1 MVPVKKITV
10 ALAGT
15 PNVGKST
22 VFNLLTGL
30 RQYTANWPGKTVE
43 IKEGVREFD
52 GYEMKFV
59 DLPGTYSLTA
69 YSYDE
74 VIARRF
80 IVDGRPDV
88 VVQVIDA
95 STLKKDLYLTL
106 QLLEL
111 TDKLIVVLN
120 MMDIA
125 KMKGME
131 IDIAKLSKILGVPVI
146 PMIAVKGI
154 GIDDL
159 LKKIVEVVEGKV
171 RLKPLRISYGDKVE
185 PLVRKLKDMVQEDR
199 IQGYPTRWLLIKLLE
214 GDKEVI
220 ELLKRSPNYINVV
233 SSYNEILKTA
243 PNLSVIIASLRHK
256 MVDTI
261 YKLSVKQPKE
271 LRTLSERIDRVVLHK
286 IIGLPILVGVFSTA
300 FLAVFTLGEL
310 LSDLASSAFGLVVD
324 FLISD
329 YLVGVT
335 NPLMKSLIMDGV
347 LPAFDVIISFIP
359 MITMFLIVYAVM
371 EDSGYMARAAVIM
384 DRYMHLL
391 GLHGKAFLSVL
402 MGFGCNVPGIM
413 ATRGLEHHRDR
424 LIAILVNPLVPCA
437 ARLGVMVFIVNLF
450 FEPIRATLV
459 MIWLIALS
467 LLLVALTGALLDK
480 AIVKREFT
488 ELIIELPEYHIPS
501 IKNIA
506 LLTWVRVKAFV
517 KRACTLI
524 FASVILIWFLY
535 TFPTYE
541 VETSFG
547 AQLGKLLEPL
557 GRLMGLDW
565 KAIVSLIFGL
575 LAKEQVLAAMSVI
588 YRVEEESLGEVLKS
602 VWSPL
607 QALTFLTV
615 LMVYQ
620 PCIATIAV
628 IRKETNSWKWTFLS
642 TIYTLLLALVLG
654 ILTYNIGSL
663 FLR

>member
-1 MVPVKKITV
+1 MTLVKRITV

-43 IKEGVREFD
+43 IKEGIKEFN
-52 GYEMKFV
+52 GYEIKFV

-131 IDIAKLSKILGVPVI
+131 INVAKLSKILGVPVI

-154 GIDDL
+154 GVEDL
-159 LKKIVEVVEGKV
+159 LKKIIEVVEGRV
-171 RLKPLRISYGDKVE
+171 RLKPLRISYGEKVE
-185 PLVRKLKDMVQEDR
+185 PLVEKLRGAVHKNIIE
-199 IQGYPTRWLLIKLLE
+199 GYSTRWLLIKLLE
-214 GDKEVI
+214 GDKEAVEILKKSPEYNDVI
-220 ELLKRSPNYINVV
+220 SL
-233 SSYNEILKTA
+233 YNEILKTN
-243 PNLSVIIASLRHK
+243 PNIGVVIASLRHK
-256 MVDTI
+256 MIDTI
-261 YKLSVKQPKE
+261 CKLSVRQPKE
-271 LRTLSERIDRVVLHK
+271 LRTLSERVDRIVLHK
-286 IIGLPILVGVFSTA
+286 VIGLPILVGVFSTA
-300 FLAVFTLGEL
+300 FFAVFTVGEF
-310 LSDLASSAFGLVVD
+310 LSDIVSSLFSLVVD
-324 FLISD
+324 T
-329 YLVGVT
+329 LVGSYLAEIT
-335 NPLMKSLIMDGV
+335 DPLARSLTMDGV
-347 LPAFDVIISFIP
+347 LPAFDVIVSFIP
-359 MITMFLIVYAVM
+359 MITMFLLVYAVM
-371 EDSGYMARAAVIM
+371 EDSGYMARATVIM
-384 DRYMHLL
+384 DKYMHLL

-450 FEPIRATLV
+450 FEPFRATLV
-459 MIWLIALS
+459 MVWLIVLS

-480 AIVKREFT
+480 VIVKREFT

-547 AQLGKLLEPL
+547 AQLGRSLEPL
-557 GRLMGLDW
+557 GKLMGLDW

-620 PCIATIAV
+620 PCVATIAV
-628 IRKETNSWKWTFLS
+628 IRKETNSWKWTLLS
-642 TIYTLLLALVLG
+642 TVYTLSLALILG

>member
-1 MVPVKKITV
+1 MKPTKKITV

-43 IKEGVREFD
+43 VKEGIREFD
-52 GYEMKFV
+52 GYEIKFV

-80 IVDGRPDV
+80 IVDGKPDV

-111 TDKLIVVLN
+111 TDKLILVLN

-125 KMKGME
+125 KMKGLE
-131 IDIAKLSKILGVPVI
+131 INVNKLSALLGVPVV

-154 GIDDL
+154 GVDNL
-159 LKKIVEVVEGKV
+159 LKKIIEVVEGRV
-171 RLKPLRISYGDKVE
+171 QLRPLRISYGEKIE
-185 PLVRKLKDMVQEDR
+185 PLIVKLKGLIRREKV
-199 IQGYPTRWLLIKLLE
+199 QGYPTRWLLIKLLE

-220 ELLKRSPNYINVV
+220 DTLKSSPEYKDIIL
-233 SSYNEILKTA
+233 SYNEILKTS
-243 PNLSVIIASLRHK
+243 PNLSIIIASLRHK

-261 YKLSVKQPKE
+261 YKLSVRQPKE
-271 LRTLSERIDRVVLHK
+271 LRTLSEKIDRIVLHK
-286 IIGLPILVGVFSTA
+286 VLGPPILVGVLTVA
-300 FLAVFTLGEL
+300 FLAVFTLGEA
-310 LSDLASSAFGLVVD
+310 LSDLASYAFSMITEY
-324 FLISD
+324 LINN
-329 YLVGVT
+329 YLT
-335 NPLMKSLIMDGV
+335 TIINPLIRSLIADGV

-359 MITMFLIVYAVM
+359 MITMFLIVYAVI
-371 EDSGYMARAAVIM
+371 EDSGYMARATVIM
-384 DRYMHLL
+384 DRYMHIL

-450 FEPIRATLV
+450 FEPFRATLV
-459 MIWLIALS
+459 MVWLVTLS

-480 AIVKREFT
+480 VIVKREFT

-506 LLTWVRVKAFV
+506 LLTWVRVKAFI

-524 FASVILIWFLY
+524 FVSVILIWFLY

-557 GRLMGLDW
+557 GKFMGLDW

-588 YRVEEESLGEVLKS
+588 YRVEEESLGEVLKN
-602 VWSPL
+602 VWTPL

-620 PCIATIAV
+620 PCVATIAV
-628 IRKETNSWKWTFLS
+628 IRKETNSWKWTLLS
-642 TIYTLLLALVLG
+642 IVYTLSLALILG
-654 ILTYNIGSL
+654 VLTYNIGSL

>member
-1 MVPVKKITV
+1 LKPTKKITV

-43 IKEGVREFD
+43 VKEGIREFD
-52 GYEMKFV
+52 GYEIKFV

-80 IVDGRPDV
+80 IVDGKPDV

-111 TDKLIVVLN
+111 TDKLILVLN

-125 KMKGME
+125 KMKGLE
-131 IDIAKLSKILGVPVI
+131 INVNKLSALLGVPVV

-154 GIDDL
+154 GVDNL
-159 LKKIVEVVEGKV
+159 LKKIIEVVEGRV
-171 RLKPLRISYGDKVE
+171 QLRPLRISYGEKIE
-185 PLVRKLKDMVQEDR
+185 PLIVKLKGLIRREKV
-199 IQGYPTRWLLIKLLE
+199 QGYPTRWLLIKLLE

-220 ELLKRSPNYINVV
+220 DTLKSSPEYKDIIL
-233 SSYNEILKTA
+233 SYNEILKTS
-243 PNLSVIIASLRHK
+243 PNLSIIIASLRHK

-261 YKLSVKQPKE
+261 YKLSVRQPKE
-271 LRTLSERIDRVVLHK
+271 LRTLSEKIDRIVLHK
-286 IIGLPILVGVFSTA
+286 VLGPPILVGVLTVA
-300 FLAVFTLGEL
+300 FLAVFTLGEA
-310 LSDLASSAFGLVVD
+310 LSDLASYAFSMITEY
-324 FLISD
+324 LINN
-329 YLVGVT
+329 YLT
-335 NPLMKSLIMDGV
+335 TIINPLIRSLIADGV

-359 MITMFLIVYAVM
+359 MITMFLIVYAVI
-371 EDSGYMARAAVIM
+371 EDSGYMARATVIM
-384 DRYMHLL
+384 DRYMHIL

-450 FEPIRATLV
+450 FEPFRATLV
-459 MIWLIALS
+459 MVWLVTLS

-480 AIVKREFT
+480 VIVKREFT

-506 LLTWVRVKAFV
+506 LLTWVRVKAFI

-524 FASVILIWFLY
+524 FVSVILIWFLY

-557 GRLMGLDW
+557 GKFMGLDW

-588 YRVEEESLGEVLKS
+588 YRVEEESLGEVLKN
-602 VWSPL
+602 VWTPL

-620 PCIATIAV
+620 PCVATIAV
-628 IRKETNSWKWTFLS
+628 IRKETNSWKWTLLS
-642 TIYTLLLALVLG
+642 IVYTLSLALILG
-654 ILTYNIGSL
+654 VLTYNIGSL